1 MSRKL
6 YKHMEFNDSFGIRT
20 KIKNF
25 TKPRVTPAPKSIK
38 VRG

>member
-1 MSRKL
+1 
-6 YKHMEFNDSFGIRT
+6 MESNDSFGIRT

-25 TKPRVTPAPKSIK
+25 TKPRVTKGSKSIK